1 MKDRHNID
9 REIYS
14 KFILGSELTWRDLK
28 ELQRLRLKL
37 NDSIYIEEKERYN
50 EDGPDD
56 RWIVLSI
63 NRYTPETDEEYY
75 KRIGEEELEKQAF
88 EVRMK
93 EVIRKKY
100 LELKKEFEGDS
111 VQTS

>member
-14 KFILGSELTWRDLK
+14 KLIPEGELTWRDLK

-37 NDSIYIEEKERYN
+37 DDRIYIEEKVRYN
-50 EDGPDD
+50 EDGLDD

-88 EVRMK
+88 EARMK
-93 EVIRKKY
+93 EVRRKKY
-100 LELKKEFEGDS
+100 LELKQEFEDDS
-111 VQTS
+111 I

>member
-14 KFILGSELTWRDLK
+14 KRISNDELTWRDLK

-37 NDSIYIEEKERYN
+37 DDRIYIEEKVRYN
-50 EDGPDD
+50 EDGQDD
-56 RWIVLSI
+56 RWIILSI

-88 EVRMK
+88 EARMK
-93 EVIRKKY
+93 EVRRKKY
-100 LELKKEFEGDS
+100 LELKQEFGEL
-111 VQTS
+111 